1 RGSIGRRREAAGV
14 SRQSARGVSARLCP
28 QMRRRFAA
36 AAIPALAAAIFIAA
50 FGTNVPFWDEWDL
63 AGVIEKLARHQV
75 TVADFFAP
83 QSEHRFVS
91 AKLILA
97 PLALV
102 THWNVIVE
110 LWLSFAVAVLGYL
123 GLLRLMRDADTAT
136 AK

>member
-1 RGSIGRRREAAGV
+1 DGRRKALV
-14 SRQSARGVSARLCP
+14 VSA
-28 QMRRRFAA
+28 
-36 AAIPALAAAIFIAA
+36 IPVVAVALFIAA

-123 GLLRLMRDADTAT
+123 GLLRLMRDADSARIAITSLAWFSL
-136 AK
+136 AAYENWLWGWQLS